1 MSTNFCTLTI
11 ILFYYVA
18 ILSRINV
25 TVSADIQDG
34 FYCMEVKQYFN
45 SLAKRWLI
53 QFFICAENNMFNLKI
68 TVNFVSAEDMI
79 QEKNLKLFHRKRNIW
94 IEILFLNIFK

>member
-1 MSTNFCTLTI
+1 
-11 ILFYYVA
+11 
-18 ILSRINV
+18 
-25 TVSADIQDG
+25 
-34 FYCMEVKQYFN
+34 
-45 SLAKRWLI
+45 
-53 QFFICAENNMFNLKI
+53 MFNLKI